1 MRQRIAS
8 LLLGFTVSMA
18 SIATAAPFREVVS
31 FGDSLSDAGAFG
43 FRATTVPSLA
53 WPQLLAKSYGATQTA
68 HERGDYATFGQ
79 GVAGTIDSAG
89 LNYAEGGARV
99 NAGFGT
105 NPDGMPISGKVQLDR
120 YLARHGRF
128 TEGQLVTVYLGTN
141 DILIPVLG
149 AMQGEAAKSHL
160 PAATLE
166 TMRAG
171 IVQAARDL
179 GVLIERILAAGAPKV
194 AVLGLFDLGAT
205 PVASTPALAE
215 ALTGLARDFN
225 RQLAASLPKDPRIVP
240 IDTAGFFAEL
250 SARPER
256 YGFTHPA
263 KEEPCVPPA
272 QAQECYLPAHWRSP
286 DVPETYI
293 FIGGV
298 HFTARTGRLLA
309 EYVRQQVET
318 KK

>member
-1 MRQRIAS
+1 MKRLIAG
-8 LLLGFTVSMA
+8 LLLCMVAGAVE
-18 SIATAAPFREVVS
+18 AAPFREVVS

-53 WPQLLAKSYGATQTA
+53 WPELLAQSYGATQTA
-68 HERGDYATFGQ
+68 HERGDYANFGQ
-79 GVAGTIDSAG
+79 GVPGAIDPAG

-105 NPDGMPISGKVQLDR
+105 NPEGMPIAGKVQLDR
-120 YLARHGRF
+120 HLLRHGRF
-128 TEGQLVTVYLGTN
+128 TDGQLVTVYLGTN

-149 AMQGEAAKSHL
+149 AMQGEAAKSRL

-166 TMRAG
+166 KMRADV
-171 IVQAARDL
+171 VQAARDL
-179 GVLIERILAAGAPKV
+179 GVLVERILAAGAQKV
-194 AVLGLFDLGAT
+194 AVLNLFDLGAS

-215 ALTGLARDFN
+215 TLSGLARDFN
-225 RQLAASLPKDPRIVP
+225 RQLAASLPTDPRIVP
-240 IDTAGFFAEL
+240 IDTAAFFAEL
-250 SARPER
+250 AAKPER

-272 QAQECYLPAHWRSP
+272 QAQQCYLPAHWQSP
-286 DVPETYI
+286 DVPETFI

-309 EYVRQQVET
+309 ERVRQQVET
-318 KK
+318 GK